1 MGRERRQ
8 LLMDAIWSQLRTLF
22 EHDDGSLPEI
32 ELTNLGPGAIPR
44 VLAMLWRHGHDATAG
59 GASYCDRRD
68 GQDKPIASAEDAANA
83 AVLVCNQEAESVHV
97 VLGGL
102 GCAGSAI
109 PDLGVF
115 VHPDGL
121 ILDYRM
127 GSAWGP
133 QQVAALFELWFTIAE
148 TEPDLGVHHQYADE
162 AFDLA
167 WKQYREARRT
177 ILQDEAEDDL

>member
-1 MGRERRQ
+1 
-8 LLMDAIWSQLRTLF
+8 MDSIWSQLRDLF
-22 EHDDGSLPEI
+22 DHDDGSLPEI
-32 ELTNLGPGAIPR
+32 ELTNLGPAAIPR
-44 VLAMLWRHGHDATAG
+44 VLATLWRRGRDATAG

-68 GQDKPIASAEDAANA
+68 GQDKPIASAEEAANA
-83 AVLVCNQEAESVHV
+83 AVLVCNQEAESIHV

-102 GCAGSAI
+102 GSAGSPI

-121 ILDYRM
+121 VLDYRM

-133 QQVAALFELWFTIAE
+133 RQVDALFELLLTIAE
-148 TEPDLGVHHQYADE
+148 IEPELTVRHQYSDE
-162 AFDLA
+162 AFDVA

-177 ILQDEAEDDL
+177 I

>member
-1 MGRERRQ
+1 MKS
-8 LLMDAIWSQLRTLF
+8 IWSQLRNLF

-32 ELTNLGPGAIPR
+32 ELTNLDAGAIPR
-44 VLAMLWRHGHDATAG
+44 VFASLWRSGNDTPAG
-59 GASYCDRRD
+59 GASYLDRRD
-68 GQDKPIASAEDAANA
+68 GQEKPISSAQDAANA
-83 AVLVCNQEAESVHV
+83 AVLVCNQEAESIHV

-102 GCAGSAI
+102 VSAGTPI

-121 ILDYRM
+121 VLDYRM

-133 QQVAALFELWFTIAE
+133 QQVTALFELLHTISE
-148 TEPDLGVHHQYADE
+148 TELGLEVHHQDSE
-162 AFDLA
+162 GAFDVA

-177 ILQDEAEDDL
+177 I